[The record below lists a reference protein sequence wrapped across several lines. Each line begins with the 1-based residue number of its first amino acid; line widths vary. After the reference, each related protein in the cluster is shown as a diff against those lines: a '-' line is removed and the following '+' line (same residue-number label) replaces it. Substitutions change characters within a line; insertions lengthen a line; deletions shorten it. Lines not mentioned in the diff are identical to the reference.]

1 MITITVKQK
10 EEKNH
15 YIKVEGHAGYA
26 EDGFDIVCASVSC
39 ICITSINALISI
51 DEECIVYTEDDGF
64 LEVGVMKHDR
74 VIDILIENM
83 LNLLESLANDYPEY
97 IKILR

>member
-1 MITITVKQK
+1 MITVTVKKK

-15 YIKVEGHAGYA
+15 YIKVEGHADYA
-26 EDGFDIVCASVSC
+26 EEGYDIVCASVSC
-39 ICITSINALISI
+39 ICITTINALISI
-51 DEECIVYTEDDGF
+51 DEECVVYSEDDGF
-64 LEVGVMKHDR
+64 LEIGIMKHDR

-83 LNLLESLANDYPEY
+83 LNLIEDLSHDYHEY